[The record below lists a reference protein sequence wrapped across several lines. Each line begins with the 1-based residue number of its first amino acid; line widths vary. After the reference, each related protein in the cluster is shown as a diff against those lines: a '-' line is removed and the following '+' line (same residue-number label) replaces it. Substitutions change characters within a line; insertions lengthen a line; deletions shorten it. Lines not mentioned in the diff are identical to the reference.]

1 MSNKSWDMLRHDTG
15 LLPSIDYLLTV
26 FQSLESFKYRCDNLQ
41 REFDHMERRYYN
53 LIEALE
59 NEFDP
64 DIKSDFYCMDIKIDA
79 NKYVAA
85 LTTKKTGKKKK

>member
-1 MSNKSWDMLRHDTG
+1 MSNKNWDMLRHDTG

-26 FQSLESFKYRCDNLQ
+26 FQSLESFKYRCDSLQ
-41 REFDHMERRYYN
+41 REFDQMERRYYN

-64 DIKSDFYCMDIKIDA
+64 DIKSDFYCMDIKTDA

-85 LTTKKTGKKKK
+85 LTNKNTCKKKK